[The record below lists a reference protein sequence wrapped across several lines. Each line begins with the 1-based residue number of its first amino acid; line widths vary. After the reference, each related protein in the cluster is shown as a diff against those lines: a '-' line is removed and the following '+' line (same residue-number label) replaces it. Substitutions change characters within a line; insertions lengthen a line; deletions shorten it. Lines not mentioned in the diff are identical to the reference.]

1 VEDSVNLK
9 QAALRLG
16 VHYQTAY
23 RWVRSGELVA
33 VKVGTRYE
41 VSEASLERFV
51 NRRAELV
58 AERSVEP
65 SAAASPLARADGDL
79 AELRALVAR
88 TRATAQP
95 CFDAAVV
102 LAGSRLGDAAVLR
115 LVDEDS
121 GLLEAVASF
130 AASPDDRAAVV
141 GGIAVA
147 GGFSRSAAPWSS
159 VEASGEVHVVHHM
172 PRDLIRGLFGEE
184 GRFAGRGVEVLA
196 AAVAPMSIQGEFVGG
211 LLTVKTRS
219 HEPFGDGEIGV
230 LREVAALC
238 SEAHHRA
245 GAFGRTWRSNTALR
259 ERVAALIRSDLVGGT
274 DLAGRLDPGRAQ
286 ALVSPDG
293 RVLVATEAFRAVQ
306 AERLGEG
313 FLGRWDASGMGDV
326 IVGVVEQVDLEP
338 VEGGGPGVIVSGV
351 RADDAELLMLAVEV
365 IEY

>member
-1 VEDSVNLK
+1 MNLK
-9 QAALRLG
+9 QAARRLG

-65 SAAASPLARADGDL
+65 SASATPSGSGDDEL
-79 AELRALVAR
+79 AELRTLVAR

-115 LVDEDS
+115 LVDADS

-141 GGIAVA
+141 GAIAVA

-159 VEASGEVHVVHHM
+159 VEASGDVHVVHHM

-196 AAVAPMSIQGEFVGG
+196 AAVAPMSIEGEFVGG
-211 LLTVKTRS
+211 LLAVKTRS
-219 HEPFGDGEIGV
+219 HEPFGDGEISV

-238 SEAHHRA
+238 GEAHHRA

-259 ERVAALIRSDLVGGT
+259 ERVSALVSPDLVGDSG
-274 DLAGRLDPGRAQ
+274 LAGRLDPGRAQ

-293 RVLVATEAFRAVQ
+293 RVLAATESFRTVQ
-306 AERLGEG
+306 AAGRGQG
-313 FLGRWDASGMGDV
+313 FLGQWDESRVGDV
-326 IVGVVEQVDLEP
+326 IGGVADQVDIDPLE
-338 VEGGGPGVIVSGV
+338 GSGPGVIVSGV
-351 RADDAELLMLAVEV
+351 RADDAELRMLAVEV